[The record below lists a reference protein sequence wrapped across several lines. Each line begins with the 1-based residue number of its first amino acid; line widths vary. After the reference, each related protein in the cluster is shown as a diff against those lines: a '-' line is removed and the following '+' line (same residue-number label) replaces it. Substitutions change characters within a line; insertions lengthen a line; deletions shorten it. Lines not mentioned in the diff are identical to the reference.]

1 MTIYSQTVQ
10 IKSFNCPEISKA
22 LVHRPHSP
30 PSQSNVLSFHP
41 DRILEWEATPVHSAA
56 TPLLLREHLLCV
68 PLADQVT
75 DLEDGLP
82 VSLQKKLAGRFV

>member
-1 MTIYSQTVQ
+1 MSGH
-10 IKSFNCPEISKA
+10 K
-22 LVHRPHSP
+22 
-30 PSQSNVLSFHP
+30 
-41 DRILEWEATPVHSAA
+41 ATPVHSAA
-56 TPLLLREHLLCV
+56 TPLLPRVHLLRV

>member
-1 MTIYSQTVQ
+1 MSGH
-10 IKSFNCPEISKA
+10 KA
-22 LVHRPHSP
+22 TL
-30 PSQSNVLSFHP
+30 
-41 DRILEWEATPVHSAA
+41 VHSAA
-56 TPLLLREHLLCV
+56 TPLLPRVHLLRV